1 MAIAELPGVQVGHW
15 TDREH
20 GTGCTVLLCGEA
32 GAVCGV
38 AVGGGAPG
46 TRETDA
52 LEPGRS
58 VQRVHA
64 LCLSGGS
71 AFGLAAADGVMRL
84 LAERGI
90 GLQVGKVRVPIVP
103 AAVVFDLFD
112 NVTHAPGPDAGRAA
126 ALDARPGPVT
136 EGRVGAGTG
145 TSIGKLLGRERRVPG
160 GVGVAALRLPG
171 GATTAALAV
180 VNALGDVVDERGDIV
195 AGCGGWDAV
204 LEGRTPPPE
213 MRANTTLAVVVT
225 DAGLDK
231 TACRRLATQ
240 AHDGFAM
247 ALRPAHTAGD
257 GDLVFALSTGERKVD
272 PIALG
277 VGATEAVRRAI
288 VRGAC
293 AAKGGPVPGN
303 PGSPRAF

>member
-1 MAIAELPGVQVGHW
+1 MAVAELPGIRVGHW

-20 GTGCTVLLCGEA
+20 RTGCTVLLCADA

-64 LCLSGGS
+64 ICLSGGS
-71 AFGLAAADGVMRL
+71 AFGLAAADGVMRH

-90 GLQVGKVRVPIVP
+90 GLEVGKVRVPIVP
-103 AAVVFDLFD
+103 AAVVFDLSAQGAAQ
-112 NVTHAPGPDAGRAA
+112 APGPDAGRAA
-126 ALDARPGPVT
+126 ARDARSGPVS

-145 TSIGKLLGRERRVPG
+145 ASIGKLLGRDQRVPG
-160 GVGVAALRLPG
+160 GVGVAALRLPRG
-171 GATTAALAV
+171 VRMAALAV
-180 VNALGDVVDERGDIV
+180 VNALGDVVDERGDLV

-204 LEGRTPPPE
+204 LEGRIPPPE

-225 DAGLDK
+225 DARLDK

-257 GDLVFALSTGERKVD
+257 GDLVFALSTGEHEVD
-272 PIALG
+272 PITLG

-288 VRGAC
+288 VSGAR
-293 AAKGGPVPGN
+293 AAAGD
-303 PGSPRAF
+303 A

>member
-15 TDREH
+15 TDPEH
-20 GTGCTVLLCGEA
+20 ATGCTVLLCGVG

-64 LCLSGGS
+64 ICLSGGS
-71 AFGLAAADGVMRL
+71 AFGLAAADGVMRH

-90 GLQVGKVRVPIVP
+90 GLEVGKVRVPIVP
-103 AAVVFDLFD
+103 AAVVFDLAG
-112 NVTHAPGPDAGRAA
+112 TTAHAPDAAAGRAA
-126 ALDARPGPVT
+126 ATAARPGPVS
-136 EGRVGAGTG
+136 EGRVGAGAGAT
-145 TSIGKLLGRERRVPG
+145 IGKLLGRERRVPG
-160 GVGVAALRLPG
+160 GVGVAALSLPG
-171 GATTAALAV
+171 GVAMAALAV
-180 VNALGDVVDERGDIV
+180 VNALGDVVDEHGEIV
-195 AGCGGWDAV
+195 AGCGAWEAV
-204 LEGRTPPPE
+204 LEGRIPPPE

-225 DAGLDK
+225 DARLDK

-257 GDLVFALSTGERKVD
+257 GDLVFALSTGERELD
-272 PIALG
+272 PITLG
-277 VGATEAVRRAI
+277 VGATEAVRQAI
-288 VRGAC
+288 VRGAR
-293 AAKGGPVPGN
+293 AAAHSDG
-303 PGSPRAF
+303 